1 MCQYDACHGHK
12 LEVGNIRSATR
23 VTRRKGVGTLLND
36 GEQCKMSVTRVVTVV
51 GFTTHYSMMASEV
64 NNLQPPYLERSV
76 NIYIYLGTC
85 QLFIICSSVSL
96 FKCGL
101 NHFIVVV

>member
-1 MCQYDACHGHK
+1 MSWVIS
-12 LEVGNIRSATR
+12 LSGNIRSATR

-64 NNLQPPYLERSV
+64 NNLQPPYLGEV
-76 NIYIYLGTC
+76 LTYIST
-85 QLFIICSSVSL
+85 
-96 FKCGL
+96 
-101 NHFIVVV
+101 